1 MKHRIFALL
10 LSLLVICNL
19 CACNQ
24 ESDTQL
30 PTIGVC
36 FQNQQD
42 ELSASYQN
50 ALLSKLEEVGFQV
63 TSADSRNDQAAQ
75 MRQIKS
81 FIEQKYDLLII
92 EPIMINASND
102 IVSLL
107 KDANIPAV
115 FINREPEPAALELWE
130 RVCYVG
136 SDAIQPG
143 LLQGRIVLNTA
154 NQGDFNGDGVISYG
168 IISGPEDHVDAQLRT
183 QYCSRELS
191 LGTLETLL
199 LSVGYGDWSTKS
211 GQRVCAQ
218 MLAQYGKDI
227 EVIFCNSDMMALGA
241 IQAIEAGG
249 RVVGE
254 NLLLVGADAIPDTLD
269 MVQNGK
275 LTGTVSANSQGQLE
289 QTLQAVQA
297 LYTGK
302 AVEHRYYTDYT
313 AITAENIP
321 QYLDKP

>member
-1 MKHRIFALL
+1 MKHRIFALM

-19 CACNQ
+19 CACSQ
-24 ESDTQL
+24 ESGTQL
-30 PTIGVC
+30 PAIGVC
-36 FQNQQD
+36 FQNQQNP
-42 ELSASYQN
+42 LSASYRN
-50 ALLSKLEEVGFQV
+50 ALLSRLEEAGFQV
-63 TSADSRNDQAAQ
+63 TPADSKNDQAAQ
-75 MRQIKS
+75 IRQIKS
-81 FIEQKYDLLII
+81 FIEQKFDLLII
-92 EPIMINASND
+92 EPVMVNAAND
-102 IVSLL
+102 IITLL
-107 KDANIPAV
+107 KDANVPAV

-130 RVCYVG
+130 HVCYVG

-143 LLQGRIVLNTA
+143 LLQARMVLNTA

-168 IISGPEDHVDAQLRT
+168 IISGPEDHADAQLRT

-191 LGTLETLL
+191 SGRLETSL
-199 LSVGYGDWSTKS
+199 LSVGYGDWSMKS

-227 EVIFCNSDMMALGA
+227 EVIFCNNDVMAMGA
-241 IQAIEAGG
+241 IQVIEAGG

-254 NLLLVGADAIPDTLD
+254 NLLLVGADALPDTLD

-297 LYTGK
+297 LYAGK
-302 AVEHRYYTDYT
+302 AVERRYYTDYT